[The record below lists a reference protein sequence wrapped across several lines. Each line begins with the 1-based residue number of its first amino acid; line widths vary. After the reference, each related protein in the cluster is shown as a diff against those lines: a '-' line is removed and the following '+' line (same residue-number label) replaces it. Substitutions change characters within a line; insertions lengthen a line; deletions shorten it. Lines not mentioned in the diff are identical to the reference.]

1 MLRKAFGATAGTV
14 AIIAAVVDAVSR
26 MQTAEHIL
34 PGTLNRYL
42 PVLYLGGFAVALLA
56 LRFPAPV
63 DAVIYRD
70 NVRHRHAIEEL
81 TLRNAE
87 LVAHVASIEPRRL
100 SVTQKERLLT
110 RFRNLN
116 SEAQRGP
123 HAGFQIFINWVGA
136 GDCADYARQFADLF
150 RSAGFQAVQDIS
162 LARRMEDDYHY
173 GLFLRWDSQQYNQR
187 GLPPVGTVISSELED
202 VGIAVTLMDD
212 HDWHALT
219 LIVGA
224 RR

>member
-1 MLRKAFGATAGTV
+1 MLRKTFGATAGTV
-14 AIIAAVVDAVSR
+14 AIIAAVVDAISR

-34 PGTLNRYL
+34 PGALNRYL

-63 DAVIYRD
+63 DAAIYRD

-87 LVAHVASIEPRRL
+87 LVAYVASIEPRRL
-100 SVTQKERLLT
+100 SVTQRELLLT

-116 SEAQRGP
+116 REAHSGL
-123 HAGFQIFINWVGA
+123 QIFINWVGA

-150 RSAGFQAVQDIS
+150 RSAGFQVVQDVA
-162 LARRMEDDYHY
+162 LARRLNDDYHY
-173 GLFLRWDSQQYNQR
+173 GLFLRWDSQLYTKR
-187 GLPPVGTVISSELED
+187 GFPPVGTVISSELGN

-212 HDWHALT
+212 PDWRVLT